1 MVPCLHFQFQQEY
14 PGNTQIIS
22 VTDNNNNNNNDND
35 NDNDNDNYN
44 NNNNDRSLPPRIRK
58 KNSSIAPVVQ
68 TLESSIHRLNHYPA
82 DKY

>member
-14 PGNTQIIS
+14 PGNTQIKS
-22 VTDNNNNNNNDND
+22 VTDNNNNNNNNNNNDND
-35 NDNDNDNYN
+35 NDND

-68 TLESSIHRLNHYPA
+68 TLDSSTG
-82 DKY
+82 